1 MIFYCNTAGEE
12 VRLDEPPFSVD
23 VTELAGFALGY
34 NANAYVGRYGGV
46 VNNFSAGI
54 IEKTIDVGICADPEG
69 MDRALEK
76 ILRVTQYDI
85 DRDVPGRFYIGD
97 QYILCNMV
105 RSAVNTFF
113 DPEIQYV
120 DKTYTLVICYPRWCT
135 EKTVEYLPEERESES
150 AEYLDYPYDYAYD
163 YLYDL
168 SGAVQL
174 VNDHYAASDFIM
186 TVYGPVLNP
195 KVTIAGHVYEVIT
208 TLYEGDYMVVDSR
221 LSKVYK
227 VLSDG
232 SRVDLFNQR
241 NKQSDL
247 FEKIPEGNSTVIY
260 NQKFGFDVTLI
271 QERSEPRWSI
281 S

>member
-1 MIFYCNTAGEE
+1 
-12 VRLDEPPFSVD
+12 
-23 VTELAGFALGY
+23 
-34 NANAYVGRYGGV
+34 
-46 VNNFSAGI
+46 
-54 IEKTIDVGICADPEG
+54 
-69 MDRALEK
+69 
-76 ILRVTQYDI
+76 
-85 DRDVPGRFYIGD
+85 
-97 QYILCNMV
+97 
-105 RSAVNTFF
+105 
-113 DPEIQYV
+113 
-120 DKTYTLVICYPRWCT
+120 
-135 EKTVEYLPEERESES
+135 
-150 AEYLDYPYDYAYD
+150 
-163 YLYDL
+163 
-168 SGAVQL
+168 
-174 VNDHYAASDFIM
+174 M

-221 LSKVYK
+221 LGKVYK

-247 FEKIPEGNSTVIY
+247 FEKIPKGNSTVIY